1 VDVTGAGERVCPVA
15 RMTNET
21 FAESTGMIL
30 ILHIIIIIVII
41 IIISVIVMGEGVIGR
56 RRRRLSTTHKYSYS
70 LHTKL
75 IQYY

>member
-21 FAESTGMIL
+21 FAESTGIIL
-30 ILHIIIIIVII
+30 ILHIIIIIVI

-70 LHTKL
+70 LYTKL